1 MNDLTM
7 ARDIHR
13 KFGKRKLVS
22 FPQCRMLRYR
32 VYYRYFKGMRRA
44 YPLDYIVY
52 NKADAEKLLQ
62 ERYGWTKY
70 ENKHYE
76 NVFTRFFEGYY
87 LPHKFGFD
95 TRKNVF
101 SSEILAGTMRRE
113 EALER
118 LKQDPYDRDQMLL
131 DKEYVAKKLGVSV
144 EEFDAIIDGPKHT
157 PSDYKNEM
165 WIIRLGIVLSKFL
178 GIENRNLRV

>member
-1 MNDLTM
+1 M
-7 ARDIHR
+7 
-13 KFGKRKLVS
+13 
-22 FPQCRMLRYR
+22 
-32 VYYRYFKGMRRA
+32 
-44 YPLDYIVY
+44 
-52 NKADAEKLLQ
+52 
-62 ERYGWTKY
+62 
-70 ENKHYE
+70 
-76 NVFTRFFEGYY
+76 
-87 LPHKFGFD
+87 
-95 TRKNVF
+95 F
-101 SSEILAGTMRRE
+101 SSEILAGTMHRE
-113 EALER
+113 EALEK